1 MPRNVAGMDRS
12 GRRIARSILVVLL
25 LIPALLFFRS
35 GKGKRSAQRPRQST
49 EYVSW
54 VIDGDTLRL
63 KNRERIRLLSI
74 DAPEMRKGKPGHSGP
89 FPEPGA
95 QEATAFLK
103 KLVEGRTVK
112 VVRHGCDR
120 YQRTLALIYLEDG
133 TDVCAELLK
142 RGLVRRWGR
151 R

>member
-1 MPRNVAGMDRS
+1 MPRNVVGMDRS

-25 LIPALLFFRS
+25 LVPALLFFRS
-35 GKGKRSAQRPRQST
+35 GRTNRNSQRPRQSR
-49 EYVSW
+49 ELVVR
-54 VIDGDTLRL
+54 VIDGDTLYL

-74 DAPEMRKGKPGHSGP
+74 DAPEMREGRPGHSGP

-95 QEATAFLK
+95 REATEFLK
-103 KLVEGRTVK
+103 SLVEGHTVR
-112 VVRHGCDR
+112 VERHGCDR

-142 RGLVRRWGR
+142 RGLVRRYK
-151 R
+151 